1 MEGFHK
7 SYTVTDLGTD
17 LEDVIPPQEFENRSQ
32 FVIVASN
39 ANGGGA
45 GKALADF
52 DVDFG
57 PTLSGPWFTEDVSGT
72 ALVTLAVGAVE
83 VFRVQRHDRYFRL
96 RAKSAA
102 DGVNKCDLTVYLDVL
117 P

>member
-1 MEGFHK
+1 MIGFHET
-7 SYTVTDLGTD
+7 YLVENLGTT
-17 LEDVIPPQEFENRSQ
+17 LEDVIPAQEFESRTQ

-39 ANGGGA
+39 AIGAGA

-57 PTLSGPWFTEDVSGT
+57 PTAIGPWFTEDVTSTG
-72 ALVTLAVGAVE
+72 LETLAVGASD
-83 VFRVQRHDRYFRL
+83 VFRVQRHDRWFRV
-96 RAKSAA
+96 RAKAAA
-102 DGVNKCDLTVYLDVL
+102 DGGNECNLTVHLDVL